1 MSCRANHLPHSTMVT
16 GEDTLLS
23 WWNVASRGPRAYGY
37 VLLVVLTFSRSTLF
51 SAHPSLSSPSLL
63 KVPRHVFGDTAQ
75 NCIVA
80 SSLVACAPASPAVH
94 GGLLDCTF
102 FPRFTRGNYGIFLW
116 FILAPCS
123 RYPVT
128 IRFGI
133 IFAHIHQRC
142 SRRFRRLQSCT
153 QTVARCRRTVGQR
166 EQTLSGTT
174 ANMVVRFRA
183 FSWCT
188 ESVERRLPGPRGGLE
203 LFIVFA

>member
-1 MSCRANHLPHSTMVT
+1 MSCRTNHLPHSTMVT

-75 NCIVA
+75 NYIVA
-80 SSLVACAPASPAVH
+80 SSFVACASSSPTVH

-102 FPRFTRGNYGIFLW
+102 YSSVYQGKLWYFFCGFFLLL
-116 FILAPCS
+116 FDAKRSVSRCHTLLAES
-123 RYPVT
+123 SYDT
-128 IRFGI
+128 IWVY
-133 IFAHIHQRC
+133 FAHFHQRC
-142 SRRFRRLQSCT
+142 ARRFRRLQSCT
-153 QTVARCRRTVGQR
+153 QTVARCRRTLGQR

-183 FSWCT
+183 FS
-188 ESVERRLPGPRGGLE
+188 
-203 LFIVFA
+203 